1 MLLQK
6 IRDRAQGWFAYTI
19 IGLLTVPFALWG
31 INQYFETGG
40 SADAA
45 VVGGSKI
52 SLQEF
57 QRSYQQ
63 QRQRMQAALG
73 SNADPALLEGP
84 RLKQQALRQLID
96 ERVLNQLARDQ
107 GLRISDQQLHDALV
121 ALPVFQQS
129 GGFNKDLYARL
140 LRNQGFTTA
149 TFEEGLR
156 QSLAT
161 AQLRDGIVASVV
173 ATPAELTQVIAL
185 LKQQRDLQYA
195 VLPLEKYLAG
205 ATVDDAAIRNYFEK
219 NKDRFVNPEQLRLQF
234 IELKLAQIAEGIEIG
249 EDELRTSYQEQI
261 TKYGRPEE
269 RSASHI
275 LVKLPTDAGEADVE
289 KAHVRAQRIADSVRS
304 GVKSFDQVLREV
316 QADQSGELEGGE
328 LGAITRGMFAE
339 PAFEKALYA
348 MRNPGE
354 VSDPVRMPSGFH
366 IIRLDSITPAQVKP
380 FEEVRATVAKE
391 LRQQK
396 AENRFYEIGQ
406 TLANLS
412 YEHPDSLEPA
422 ATALGVPV
430 QESGWFSRQGG
441 GEGLIANSKVV
452 NSAFGEDLLKR
463 GMNSEPVELEPGHVV
478 VVRVKEH
485 KDATPRTLEESREDI
500 VKLLRQ
506 QQAREALAKDAETLR
521 ARAAKGEHLQTLA
534 AELGGEYKNAGLVG
548 RDAASSVDGAVLA
561 AAFRLPQ
568 PQAGQVALGSTVLAN
583 GDQAVFE
590 VARVVPGQPDA
601 LGEDER
607 KALAQKLAQQ
617 TGSGQFEQ
625 LLDSARAKTK
635 VVVYSDRL

>member
-1 MLLQK
+1 MLQK
-6 IRDRAQGWFAYTI
+6 IRDHAKGWFAYTI

-31 INQYFETGG
+31 VNQYFEAGG
-40 SADAA
+40 PADVA
-45 VVGGSKI
+45 VVGDSKI

-73 SNADPALLEGP
+73 GNADPALLEGP
-84 RLKQQALRQLID
+84 RIKQQVLRQLID

-107 GLRISDQQLHDALV
+107 GLRISDQQLHDALIE
-121 ALPVFQQS
+121 LPVFQQS
-129 GGFNKDLYARL
+129 GGFNKDLYERL
-140 LRNQGFTTA
+140 LRNQGYTPTV
-149 TFEEGLR
+149 FEEGMR

-161 AQLRDGIVASVV
+161 VQLRDGIVASAL

-195 VLPLEKYLAG
+195 VLSLEKYLAG
-205 ATVDDAAIRNYFEK
+205 ATVDDAAIQDYFEK
-219 NKDRFVNPEQLRLQF
+219 NKDRFVNPEQVQLQF
-234 IELKLAQIAEGIEIG
+234 IELKLTQIGEGIEIG
-249 EDELRTSYQEQI
+249 EEELRTSYQEQI
-261 TKYGRPEE
+261 AKYGRPEE
-269 RSASHI
+269 RAASHI
-275 LVKLPTDAGEADVE
+275 LVKLSPNADEAEVE
-289 KAHVRAQRIADSVRS
+289 KARTRAREIADGVHS
-304 GVKSFDQVLREV
+304 GAKNFDQVLQEV
-316 QADQSGELEGGE
+316 QADQSGELEGSG
-328 LGAITRGMFAE
+328 LGVITQGMFDS
-339 PAFEKALYA
+339 PAFESALYA

-366 IIRLDSITPAQVKP
+366 VIRLDSITPAQIKP
-380 FEEVRATVAKE
+380 FEEVREAVARE
-391 LRQQK
+391 LRQQQ
-396 AENRFYEIGQ
+396 AEDRFYEISQ

-422 ATALGVPV
+422 AKALGVPV
-430 QESGWFSRQGG
+430 QESDWFSRQGG
-441 GEGLIANSKVV
+441 EGVAANSKVL
-452 NSAFGEDLLKR
+452 NSAFGEDVLKR
-463 GMNSEPVELEPGHVV
+463 GLNSEPIELEPGHVV

-500 VKLLRQ
+500 VELLRQ
-506 QQAREALAKDAETLR
+506 QQAREALAKNAEALR
-521 ARAAKGEHLQTLA
+521 TRAAKGEHLQALA
-534 AELGGEYKNAGLVG
+534 AEFGGEYKNAGLVG
-548 RDAASSVDGAVLA
+548 RDAASVDGAVLA

-590 VARVVPGQPDA
+590 VARVAPGQPDA
-601 LGEDER
+601 LTEDER
-607 KALAQKLAQQ
+607 KALAQQLGQQ

-625 LLDSARAKTK
+625 LLDSLRAKTK